1 MLRLENISFNIGGR
15 KLLDDVTLHIRKNE
29 IHAILG
35 QNGTGKTTLGSLLMG
50 LSGYQPETGRI
61 LLDDVDITNMTITER
76 AAAGLTLG
84 WQRPVSFEGISV
96 EKYLQLSC
104 GENAQDYRTYLF
116 YLGLDPERYLSRN
129 LDNRLSGGERKRI
142 ELAALWAMK
151 PKVAILD
158 EPDSGIDVISL
169 ERIADVIRKMRS
181 AGTTV
186 ILITHREEIANI
198 ADRASSLCSGRILK
212 TGTPQQIIRF
222 YHNFCR
228 DCGHVNELEKE
239 ELSGLYE

>member
-1 MLRLENISFNIGGR
+1 MLHLEHISFSIGER
-15 KLLDDVTLHIRKNE
+15 SLLDDVNLHIRKNE

-50 LSGYQPETGRI
+50 LSGYKPEKGRI
-61 LLDDVDITNMTITER
+61 LLDGTDITEMTITER
-76 AAAGLTLG
+76 AKAGLTMG

-96 EKYLQLSC
+96 EQYLRLSC
-104 GENAQDYRTYLF
+104 GANAQDYRTHLF
-116 YLGLDPERYLSRN
+116 YLGLDPQRYLHRN

-181 AGTTV
+181 TGTTV

-198 ADRASSLCSGRILK
+198 ADRASSLCNGHILK

-228 DCGHVNELEKE
+228 DCGHVNELAKE
-239 ELSGLYE
+239 DLSELYG